1 MTEET
6 KGRGER
12 SRAAT
17 LERFHRGRLP
27 DWISRRD
34 KRAEGESEDASACGR
49 GTEPGPGDVLRLRI
63 RESLFYYERD
73 SYVVPG
79 GHAEPPYP
87 GEAPNEKTIDC
98 ASGYFRF
105 GAARAIRKALRDFD
119 PDEVA
124 RYPEATHETLLKPA
138 LLERFQAAGVGPD
151 QLFLG
156 HGSFNLMERVI
167 HKLLQA
173 DEMLGV
179 GPQFNEVPSEFQ
191 EAGGAYRAFPLDED
205 GYRLPLAKLEEA
217 LAGHPVSV
225 VYVDNPN
232 NPLGLHFD
240 AADLER
246 LARSC
251 EKRGTVLL
259 VDEAW
264 GDYVPDVESAIQMV
278 GRHPN
283 VIVVRSFSKGLGLA
297 GERVGY
303 MFLSEPL
310 ARYYRQ
316 VDTPFEPGIVAA
328 TLARAVLDDHDLLD
342 GVRQEARRAKRRI
355 SEAFL
360 AAGFRVLPTHP
371 NVAIMAVEAPARN
384 VVREL
389 RARGIRVLPGSSFA
403 RTHPGWDDSFCR
415 VRIVERELVEPL
427 CRRIA
432 EL

>member
-1 MTEET
+1 M
-6 KGRGER
+6 GRGER
-12 SRAAT
+12 SPAAK
-17 LERFHRGRLP
+17 LVRFRRGRLP
-27 DWISRRD
+27 DRASRRD
-34 KRAEGESEDASACGR
+34 KRAEGESEDAFACGR
-49 GTEPGPGDVLRLRI
+49 GTDPGPGDGLRLKI
-63 RESLFYYERD
+63 RESLLYYERD

-79 GHAEPPYP
+79 RHAEPPCP
-87 GEAPNEKTIDC
+87 GEPADAETIDC

-105 GAARAIRKALRDFD
+105 GAARAVRDALRDFD
-119 PDEVA
+119 PGEVA

-138 LLERFQAAGVGPD
+138 LLERFRAAHVGPE

-167 HKLLQA
+167 HKLLRA

-191 EAGGAYRAFPLDED
+191 EAGGAYRTLPLDED
-205 GYRLPLAKLEEA
+205 GFRLPVAKLEEA
-217 LAGHPVSV
+217 LSGHPVSV

-251 EKRGTVLL
+251 GKRGAALL

-264 GDYVPDVESAIQMV
+264 GDYVPDAESAIHLV

-342 GVRQEARRAKRRI
+342 GVRQEARRAKERI
-355 SEAFL
+355 TEAFR
-360 AAGFRVLPTHP
+360 AAGLRVLPTHP
-371 NVAIMAVEAPARN
+371 NVAIMAVEAPSRN
-384 VVREL
+384 VVGEL
-389 RARGIRVLPGSSFA
+389 RERGVRVLPGSSFA
-403 RTHPGWDDSFCR
+403 RTHPAWDDSFCR